1 MNQWAADHTRTFAG
15 GQPIPGPDMY
25 EHSYHLDFGTKA
37 GTYVDTF
44 MQATRWANANA
55 LLAMLS
61 RSA

>member
-37 GTYVDTF
+37 GTYS
-44 MQATRWANANA
+44 ATI
-55 LLAMLS
+55 
-61 RSA
+61 